1 MNLKRSISVFL
12 CFLMILCLLPGCAK
26 VSDSVSDEETA
37 PTHNTSDSVP
47 DEEAATVRNTSDG
60 VSDEKMTTIRNT
72 AEERKQSILN
82 SHSTIV
88 KADEYVMGESYSGTA
103 YYVSN
108 NGSDRNNGLS
118 PEKAFATLEPFREIE
133 LEYGDA
139 VFFERGSIWRAVE
152 LPWNILGTQGITLSA
167 YGEGAKPAFYGSE
180 ENGAGTEK
188 WELYYSDESGKKI
201 WKFYREITEVATI
214 VLNEKE
220 VVYRDVAY
228 WNGNQYL
235 QMSDDHQQLTGEDYD
250 VTKFL
255 SDGWCFP
262 ALQYPDK
269 NTENLGDRLFRSWD
283 ERKGE
288 EVFYKGP
295 LYFRCDAGNPGELY
309 SNIEFIEPFA
319 FCDGMSDYQTYD
331 NLCIKYSSMTF
342 CSGFNG
348 IKEACNGVVQNC
360 EVGWM
365 GGNVFSYATGAEEGD
380 TRIQLNGG
388 LFGRNGGAMT
398 FAGSNYTI
406 RNNYVHDSFQEGIA
420 LETFD
425 GCETMSNNIVSGNL
439 IERTTQGILLCNWDM
454 EVDENHIF
462 KDILVED
469 NIVLDSGINNFLS
482 TDWENEYCNAMV
494 LQGGPCAQENLII
507 QNNIFAVATGA
518 LVHIGEYSEK
528 YSHVFHRNTYAQIAA
543 ETHYIPFNGIGLGD
557 EPYMLLTDKNVITYL
572 GDETG
577 TVN

>member
-1 MNLKRSISVFL
+1 MNLKRLISVFL
-12 CFLMILCLLPGCAK
+12 CSVMMLCLLPGCAK
-26 VSDSVSDEETA
+26 VSDSVSDEKMETI
-37 PTHNTSDSVP
+37 PNTSDSVS
-47 DEEAATVRNTSDG
+47 DEKLATGG
-60 VSDEKMTTIRNT
+60 VSDERMAAIRNT
-72 AEERKQSILN
+72 AEERRQSILN
-82 SHSTIV
+82 SPATII
-88 KADEYVMGESYSGTA
+88 KADKYVMGESYSGTA

-108 NGSDRNNGLS
+108 HGNDRNNGRS
-118 PEKAFATLEPFREIE
+118 PENAFATLEPFRKIE

-152 LPWNILGTQGITLSA
+152 LPWSIRGTQGITLSA

-180 ENGAGTEK
+180 ENGTGTEK

-214 VLNEKE
+214 VLNEEE

-228 WNGNQYL
+228 WNGDKYL
-235 QMSDDHQQLTGEDYD
+235 QMDDAHQQLTGEDYD

-255 SDGWCFP
+255 PDGWCFP
-262 ALQYPDK
+262 ALQYPDM

-283 ERKGE
+283 EQKGE
-288 EVFYKGP
+288 AVFYKGP

-309 SNIEFIEPFA
+309 SDIEFIEPFA

-365 GGNVFSYATGAEEGD
+365 GGNVFSYATGVEEGD
-380 TRIQLNGG
+380 TRIQLNAG
-388 LFGRNGGAMT
+388 LFGRNSGAMS

-425 GCETMSNNIVSGNL
+425 DCETMSNNIVSGNL

-454 EVDENHIF
+454 EVNENHIF

-469 NIVLDSGINNFLS
+469 NIVLDSGINNFFS

-494 LQGGPCAQENLII
+494 LQGGPCAQENLIV

-518 LVHIGEYSEK
+518 LVHIDEYSEK
-528 YSHVFHRNTYAQIAA
+528 YSHVFEGNTYAQIAA
-543 ETHYIPFNGIGLGD
+543 ETHYIPFNGICLGD
-557 EPYMLLTDKNVITYL
+557 EPYMLLTDENVITYL

>member
-1 MNLKRSISVFL
+1 MNLKQLAGVFL
-12 CFLMILCLLPGCAK
+12 CSVMMLCLLPGCAK
-26 VSDSVSDEETA
+26 VSDSVSDEKMETV
-37 PTHNTSDSVP
+37 PNTSDSIS
-47 DEEAATVRNTSDG
+47 DEKMATDG
-60 VSDEKMTTIRNT
+60 VSDERMAAIRNT
-72 AEERKQSILN
+72 AEERRQSILN
-82 SHSTIV
+82 SPSAIV
-88 KADEYVMGESYSGTA
+88 KADKYVMGESYSGTA

-108 NGSDRNNGLS
+108 NGNDRNNGRS
-118 PEKAFATLEPFREIE
+118 PEKAFATLEPFQEIE
-133 LEYGDA
+133 LKYGDA
-139 VFFERGSIWRAVE
+139 VFFERGSVWRAVE
-152 LPWNILGTQGITLSA
+152 LPWSILGTQGITLSA

-180 ENGAGTEK
+180 ENGTGAEK

-228 WNGNQYL
+228 WNGHKYL
-235 QMSDDHQQLTGEDYD
+235 QMDDAHQQLTGEDYD

-255 SDGWCFP
+255 PDGWCFP
-262 ALQYPDK
+262 ALQYPDM
-269 NTENLGDRLFRSWD
+269 NTENLGDRIFRSWD
-283 ERKGE
+283 EQGE
-288 EVFYKGP
+288 AVFYKGP

-309 SNIEFIEPFA
+309 SEIEFIEPFA

-342 CSGFNG
+342 CSGFDG

-360 EVGWM
+360 EIGWM
-365 GGNVFSYATGAEEGD
+365 GGQVFSYATGAEEGD

-388 LFGRNGGAMT
+388 LFGRNSGAMT

-454 EVDENHIF
+454 EVNENHIF
-462 KDILVED
+462 KDILIED
-469 NIVLDSGINNFLS
+469 NIVLDTGINNFFS

-494 LQGGPCAQENLII
+494 LQGGPCAQENLIV

-528 YSHVFHRNTYAQIAA
+528 YSHVFQGNTYVQIAA
-543 ETHYIPFNGIGLGD
+543 ETHYIPFNGIGLKD
-557 EPYMLLTDKNVITYL
+557 EYMPLTDENVITYL

>member
-1 MNLKRSISVFL
+1 MNLKRLISVFL
-12 CFLMILCLLPGCAK
+12 CSVMMLCLLPGCAK
-26 VSDSVSDEETA
+26 VSDSVSDEKMETI
-37 PTHNTSDSVP
+37 PNTSDSVS
-47 DEEAATVRNTSDG
+47 DEKLATGG
-60 VSDEKMTTIRNT
+60 VSDERMAAIRNT
-72 AEERKQSILN
+72 AEERRQSILN
-82 SHSTIV
+82 SPATII
-88 KADEYVMGESYSGTA
+88 KADKYVMGESYSGTA

-108 NGSDRNNGLS
+108 HGNDRNNGRS
-118 PEKAFATLEPFREIE
+118 PENAFATLEPFRKIE

-152 LPWNILGTQGITLSA
+152 LPWSILGTQGITLSA

-180 ENGAGTEK
+180 ENGTGTEK

-214 VLNEKE
+214 VLNEEE

-228 WNGNQYL
+228 WNGDKYL
-235 QMSDDHQQLTGEDYD
+235 QMDDAHQQLTGEDYD

-255 SDGWCFP
+255 PDGWCFP
-262 ALQYPDK
+262 ALQYPDM

-283 ERKGE
+283 EQKGE
-288 EVFYKGP
+288 AVFYKGP

-309 SNIEFIEPFA
+309 SDIEFIEPFA

-365 GGNVFSYATGAEEGD
+365 GGNVFSYATGVEEGD
-380 TRIQLNGG
+380 TRIQLNAG
-388 LFGRNGGAMT
+388 LFGRNGGAMS

-425 GCETMSNNIVSGNL
+425 DCETMSNNIVSGNL

-454 EVDENHIF
+454 EVNENHIF

-469 NIVLDSGINNFLS
+469 NIVLDSGINNFFS

-494 LQGGPCAQENLII
+494 LQGGPCAQENLIV

-528 YSHVFHRNTYAQIAA
+528 YSHVFEGNTYAQIAA

-557 EPYMLLTDKNVITYL
+557 EPYMLLTDENVITYL

>member
-1 MNLKRSISVFL
+1 MNLKRLIGVFL
-12 CFLMILCLLPGCAK
+12 CSVMMLCLLPGCAK
-26 VSDSVSDEETA
+26 VSDSVSDEKMVTIR
-37 PTHNTSDSVP
+37 NTSDSVS
-47 DEEAATVRNTSDG
+47 DEKMATIRNTSDG
-60 VSDEKMTTIRNT
+60 VSDEKMAMIRNT

-82 SHSTIV
+82 SPATIV
-88 KADEYVMGESYSGTA
+88 KADKYVMGESYSGTA

-108 NGSDRNNGLS
+108 NGNDRNNGRS
-118 PEKAFATLEPFREIE
+118 PEKAFATLEPFRKIE
-133 LEYGDA
+133 LQYGDA

-152 LPWNILGTQGITLSA
+152 LPWSILGTQGITLSA

-180 ENGAGTEK
+180 ENGTGTEK

-214 VLNEKE
+214 VLNEEE

-228 WNGNQYL
+228 WNGDKYL
-235 QMSDDHQQLTGEDYD
+235 QMDDAHQQLTGEDYD

-262 ALQYPDK
+262 ALQYPDM
-269 NTENLGDRLFRSWD
+269 NTENLGDRIFRSWD
-283 ERKGE
+283 EQGE
-288 EVFYKGP
+288 AVFYKGP

-309 SNIEFIEPFA
+309 SDIEFIEPFA

-365 GGNVFSYATGAEEGD
+365 GGHVFSYATGAEEGD
-380 TRIQLNGG
+380 TRIQLNAG
-388 LFGRNGGAMT
+388 LFGRNSGAMT

-406 RNNYVHDSFQEGIA
+406 KNNYVHDSFQEGIA

-439 IERTTQGILLCNWDM
+439 IERTTQGILLSNWDT
-454 EVDENHIF
+454 EVNENHIF

-469 NIVLDSGINNFLS
+469 NIVLDSGINNFFS

-494 LQGGPCAQENLII
+494 LQGGPCAEENLII
-507 QNNIFAVATGA
+507 RNNIFAVATGA
-518 LVHIGEYSEK
+518 LVHISEYSEK
-528 YSHVFHRNTYAQIAA
+528 YCHIFEGNTYAQIAA
-543 ETHYIPFNGIGLGD
+543 ETHYIPFNGIGIGD
-557 EPYMLLTDKNVITYL
+557 DPYMLLTEESVKTYL
-572 GDETG
+572 GDKTG